1 MPPAHHRFF
10 LFLLLLGICC
20 WYPDLGRNANTI
32 SRAATV
38 AALAERGDLCIDA
51 YHEETDDKALVNGHY
66 YSEKAPLPALLV
78 APFWVVAYRL
88 GWVDPGPCGLLTD
101 AVLALGGF
109 VCGALPLALIMLL
122 TWRRMEQ
129 HHPPWRAFLLTTI
142 AFLGSFPFLYA
153 GSFQGHLLAALFLLL
168 AWYAWQAEHWL
179 GCGFL
184 LGAAVSSEYSLF
196 VFPIAWLALL
206 LLRGERPAALRLAWG
221 GLPFVLLL
229 LAHNKAVTGNF
240 FSLPYDHTALHSDT
254 TRYLGIAWPDPAALW
269 GLLFSSY
276 RGLFFFAPLA
286 LLTLHHFLRRPAFT
300 QKLTLLYHPLVV
312 PSVVLVLLLSAH
324 SMWWGGWAWGPR
336 HLTSLSVL
344 MLAAGLPALPWT
356 PTVQRAFSL
365 LGAVGLAINLG
376 ARLTVGYSLPT
387 QIDHPLHQAV
397 LPNLL
402 AGHFGSG
409 PWTDLLHLGQLAG
422 AAGFI
427 GALILTYRWSRRLLA
442 TPRN

>member
-20 WYPDLGRNANTI
+20 WYPDLGRNANTV

-78 APFWVVAYRL
+78 APFWVAAYRL
-88 GWVDPGPCGLLTD
+88 GWVEPGPCGLLTD
-101 AVLALGGF
+101 GVLALGGF
-109 VCGALPLALIMLL
+109 VCGALPLALIMLI

-129 HHPPWRAFLLTTI
+129 HHPPWRAFLLTMI
-142 AFLGSFPFLYA
+142 AFLGAFPFLYA

-168 AWYAWQAEHWL
+168 AWYAWLAGHWL

-196 VFPIAWLALL
+196 VFPLAWLL
-206 LLRGERPAALRLAWG
+206 LLVLRSRWSAALRLTLG
-221 GLPFVLLL
+221 GLPFLLLL
-229 LAHNKAVTGNF
+229 LAHNKAVSDDF
-240 FSLPYDHTALHSDT
+240 FSLPYDHTALHTDT

-269 GLLFSSY
+269 GLLLSSY
-276 RGLFFFAPLA
+276 RGLFFYAPLT
-286 LLTLHHFLRRPAFT
+286 LLTLYHFLRRPAFARPR
-300 QKLTLLYHPLVV
+300 TLLLHPLVV
-312 PSVVLVLLLSAH
+312 PSAALALLLSAH

-336 HLTSLSVL
+336 HLTALAVL
-344 MLAAGLPALPWT
+344 LLAAGLPALPWT
-356 PTVQRAFSL
+356 TSVQRAFTV
-365 LGAVGLAINLG
+365 LGAVGLLINLG
-376 ARLTVGYSLPT
+376 ARLTVGYSVPT
-387 QIDHPLHQAV
+387 QIEHPVQQAV
-397 LPNLL
+397 LPNLIL
-402 AGHFGSG
+402 GYFGSG

-422 AAGFI
+422 AFGFLA
-427 GALILTYRWSRRLLA
+427 ALILTYRWSRRLLD
-442 TPRN
+442 TSRT